1 MATVNLG
8 RIKPVFRGAY
18 NNSTSYVVDDIVT
31 SGNETFIAI
40 QAGSG
45 NATSNASYW
54 TKLASKGTDGTDVGS
69 TLTTQ
74 GDILYRD
81 GSGLARLGA
90 GTSGQFLKTLG
101 TGANPTWADTGGAV
115 KNVYLF
121 QENNSYTVNNAR
133 TRVVTSSSI
142 TPVSTSSRFL
152 IQGAI
157 HGMTQGDGGG
167 IAIDVSTDDGANY
180 SVLHEGDASGSR
192 TRSGQGFGFWRG
204 DVDNGIEFNVMGLWY
219 PNTTNAC
226 KIAIA
231 CLASNTGNL
240 HLNRTHNDSNAYHQS
255 YRGYMPLLITEI
267 DGSATSSTPT
277 RTVV

>member
-1 MATVNLG
+1 MATVNIGNLTFTHKG
-8 RIKPVFRGAY
+8 DYASGTAY
-18 NNSTSYVVDDIVT
+18 VKNDVVYYAT
-31 SGNETFIAI
+31 NGNAYIAK
-40 QAGSG
+40 QATTGNAPTNGTYWSQFAAGSG
-45 NATSNASYW
+45 GIWNGGLSLGSAGQIVKVNSGGNA
-54 TKLASKGTDGTDVGS
+54 LEFGT
-69 TLTTQ
+69 
-74 GDILYRD
+74 I
-81 GSGLARLGA
+81 A
-90 GTSGQFLKTLG
+90 
-101 TGANPTWADTGGAV
+101 GGAI

-121 QENNSYTVNNAR
+121 QENNSYTVNSAR

-142 TPVSTSSRFL
+142 TPVSTDSRFL

-157 HGMTQGDGGG
+157 HGMTTSDGGG
-167 IAIDVSTDDGANY
+167 IAIDVSSDDGSNY

-204 DVDNGIEFNVMGLWY
+204 DSDNGIEFHVTGLWH

-231 CLASNTGNL
+231 CLASSTSNV
-240 HLNRTHNDSNAYHQS
+240 HLNRSFNDSNGYHQS